1 MKFNLPLG
9 KFFSKVLKSK
19 HCEELVS
26 ISINL
31 LMEYLKITY
40 QNCTTGIYSLQM
52 INLHEYIRNNLLVLY
67 YSLGETSW
75 TMWNTLIDMIID
87 NLGAV

>member
-67 YSLGETSW
+67 YSLGETS
-75 TMWNTLIDMIID
+75 
-87 NLGAV
+87 

>member
-1 MKFNLPLG
+1 MIESFLIYGHMKFNLPLG

-67 YSLGETSW
+67 YSLGETS
-75 TMWNTLIDMIID
+75 
-87 NLGAV
+87 